1 MTQAAHTF
9 QVKQH
14 FVIVEVEVVG
24 PSRVL
29 QVLEL
34 RMVHLGGVSNIPELW
49 ANRWHTQLN
58 YSACVRLTIG

>member
-34 RMVHLGGVSNIPELW
+34 RMVHLGGVF
-49 ANRWHTQLN
+49 
-58 YSACVRLTIG
+58 

>member
-14 FVIVEVEVVG
+14 FVIVGVEVVG

-34 RMVHLGGVSNIPELW
+34 RMVHLGGVF
-49 ANRWHTQLN
+49 
-58 YSACVRLTIG
+58 